1 MPEIVLAALG
11 AEANATSSSLAADD
25 ILFQAIRDSTFYMET
40 YVKMMMA
47 FFLAVSFMDD
57 KLGAE
62 IRELLIEA
70 FFDKT
75 KDQAVARVIKFIPPT
90 QEAANDH
97 ADGKIAEA
105 A

>member
-1 MPEIVLAALG
+1 MPGIVLAALG
-11 AEANATSSSLAADD
+11 EEASAASSSLAADD
-25 ILFQAIRDSTFYMET
+25 VLFQAIRDSAFYTET

-47 FFLAVSFMDD
+47 FFLAVSFTDD

-62 IRELLIEA
+62 IRERLIEA

-75 KDQAVARVIKFIPPT
+75 KDQAVARVIKFIPQT

-97 ADGKIAEA
+97 VDGKIAKA